1 MIQRIQ
7 SLFLLAAV
15 VLSGLILTGNLMEMK
30 DAFDNVYTLDFSSVT
45 VDLSGNSQVQNIWP
59 AAIAFICVP
68 VFCFISIFLYKNRR
82 LQMMVTMVSLLMSLA
97 SLFIAAFFLIMLD
110 KKVDLTFIWN
120 IKAAIPVITAVL
132 CWLAYRAIQKDEEK
146 VRSLD
151 RLR

>member
-15 VLSGLILTGNLMEMK
+15 ILSGLMLTGNLMEMK
-30 DAFDNVYTLDFSSVT
+30 DAFDNVYSLDFSSVT
-45 VDLSGNSQVQNIWP
+45 VDLSGNKQVQNIWP

-68 VFCFISIFLYKNRR
+68 AFCFISIFLYKNRR
-82 LQMMVTMVSLLMSLA
+82 LQMMVTMISLLMSLA

-110 KKVDLTFIWN
+110 RKVDLTFIWN
-120 IKAAIPVITAVL
+120 IKAAIPVITAIL